1 MQTRFCESQL
11 LNSEKTWVENTSHLH
26 ILRYGCYD
34 SRVVPADTKL
44 MWKGKPP
51 EKICKLRLFYETVH
65 FVTGRPICTVHM
77 ICKNLFFWTVFCRS
91 LKNYERTTRSFL
103 LHFFMGVCFL
113 FCCHSSWRYVFNIE
127 HLVMW
132 PSHNTYTEAERR
144 RERNSVDHYL
154 SLIDLI
160 WSEAV
165 YQQHR
170 RCAPF
175 T

>member
-51 EKICKLRLFYETVH
+51 EKNCKLRLFYETVL

-91 LKNYERTTRSFL
+91 LKNYERTTSSFL
-103 LHFFMGVCFL
+103 LHFFMEVSFL
-113 FCCHSSWRYVFNIE
+113 FVAILHGVFNIE
-127 HLVMW
+127 HLVMGCD
-132 PSHNTYTEAERR
+132 PPTTLILRQR

-160 WSEAV
+160 
-165 YQQHR
+165 
-170 RCAPF
+170 
-175 T
+175 

>member
-34 SRVVPADTKL
+34 SRLVPADTKL

-51 EKICKLRLFYETVH
+51 ENCKLRLFYETVL
-65 FVTGRPICTVHM
+65 FVTGRPICTVQ
-77 ICKNLFFWTVFCRS
+77 FFWTDFCCS
-91 LKNYERTTRSFL
+91 LKNFKRTTSSFL
-103 LHFFMGVCFL
+103 LHYFMEACFL
-113 FCCHSSWRYVFNIE
+113 FYCNSSWSYVFNIE
-127 HLVMW
+127 HLVMGCE
-132 PSHNTYTEAERR
+132 PPTTLILRQR

-160 WSEAV
+160 
-165 YQQHR
+165 
-170 RCAPF
+170 
-175 T
+175 

>member
-44 MWKGKPP
+44 MWKGK
-51 EKICKLRLFYETVH
+51 ICKLRLFYETVL
-65 FVTGRPICTVHM
+65 FVTGRPICTVQ
-77 ICKNLFFWTVFCRS
+77 FFWTDFCCS
-91 LKNYERTTRSFL
+91 LKNYKRTTSSFL
-103 LHFFMGVCFL
+103 LHFFMEVRFL
-113 FCCHSSWRYVFNIE
+113 FCCNSSWRYVFNVE
-127 HLVMW
+127 HLVMGGE
-132 PSHNTYTEAERR
+132 PPTTLILRQR

-160 WSEAV
+160 
-165 YQQHR
+165 
-170 RCAPF
+170 
-175 T
+175 